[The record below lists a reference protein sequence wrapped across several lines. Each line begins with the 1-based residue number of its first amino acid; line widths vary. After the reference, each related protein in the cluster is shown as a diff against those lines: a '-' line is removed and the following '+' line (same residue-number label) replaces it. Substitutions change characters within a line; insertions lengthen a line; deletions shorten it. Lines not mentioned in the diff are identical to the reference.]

1 MARLTV
7 PVDDERDHI
16 QGPRDARVTLLEYGD
31 FECPACGAAHPVV
44 KELRER
50 LGDRVRFVFRN
61 FPLGSVHPRAERAA
75 LAAEAA
81 NTQGRFWEMHDLLFE
96 NQDALDEDD
105 LLRYAA
111 ALGLDME
118 AFGEAMDGEPVL
130 SRVREDFLSGVRSG
144 VNGTPTF
151 FINDLR
157 HEGSYQLPALLR
169 ALTEASAA
177 A

>member
-1 MARLTV
+1 MARLTL
-7 PVDDERDHI
+7 PVGDRDHI
-16 QGPRDARVTLLEYGD
+16 LGPSDASVTLLEYGD
-31 FECPACGAAHPVV
+31 FECAACGAAHSIL

-50 LGDRVRFVFRN
+50 LADRVRFAFRF
-61 FPLGSVHPRAERAA
+61 FPLGRMHPRAERAA

-81 NTQGRFWEMHDLLFE
+81 ASQGRFWDMHDLLFE
-96 NQDALDEDD
+96 NQAALDEDD

-118 AFGEAMDGEPVL
+118 RFEEALDSEAVL
-130 SRVREDFLSGVRSG
+130 ARVRDDFVSGVRSG

-151 FINDLR
+151 FINAVR
-157 HEGSYQLPALLR
+157 HEGSYQLPILLR
-169 ALTEASAA
+169 ALIEASAA